1 MKYQNMKRFYKLARP
16 DGWDFYTGGTINYRE
31 NIGET
36 VVCPKFNKDGN
47 LCTSA
52 FIHASRDPNQCFV
65 GASIPCSA
73 YLVRGIPILEDTDKC
88 GFGKLYIEKEVGP
101 ENLFKWNY
109 ELACNPVKLFKIK
122 PPKIIKKHIE
132 LANKWASVR
141 NSVNDS
147 VNDSVEASVNDS
159 VRNSVETL
167 VRDSTWASMG
177 ASTRAQAWVQ
187 AWAPTWD
194 SVWDSVWAYIGFI
207 FIPVVKKWKHIN
219 YKKGEYPF
227 QSAVDLWNMGL
238 VLSVDGNILR
248 LHGGEGADILWEGN
262 R

>member
-65 GASIPCSA
+65 GAKIPCSA
-73 YLVRGIPILEDTDKC
+73 YLVRGIPILEDMNKC

-101 ENLFKWNY
+101 ENLFRWNY
-109 ELACNPVKLFKIK
+109 ELACNPINPFKIK
-122 PPKIIKKHIE
+122 PPKITKKHIE

-141 NSVNDS
+141 
-147 VNDSVEASVNDS
+147 A
-159 VRNSVETL
+159 L
-167 VRDSTWASMG
+167 VRDSVWASVWD
-177 ASTRAQAWVQ
+177 SVR
-187 AWAPTWD
+187 D
-194 SVWDSVWAYIGFI
+194 SVWDSVRAYIGFV
-207 FIPVVKKWKHIN
+207 FIPVVKKWEHIN
-219 YKKGEYPF
+219 YKKGEYPL

-238 VLSVDGNILR
+238 ILSVDGNILR